1 MRVGIAI
8 LALLAAAK
16 LADEFYRLVWGL
28 PENLGAVDL
37 VRRWNETRAWFAG
50 EPVYALD
57 DAIYPPATYPVLWPI
72 LGWVSF
78 EGARRL
84 WALVYVGF
92 LWWIS
97 SITVRESGV
106 RSRAGRIAAALVP
119 LAFNAT
125 GATIGNGQLLLLVL
139 PPLLTACLLAARG
152 GAGGREDLRTDLAI
166 AALFC
171 VAMAKPSA
179 SAPFAWIILFC
190 PGRLRPAVLSGAGY
204 VVLTLFGLAFQP
216 LDQGE
221 IGGSDPVASVRR
233 IIGASYGSLQSWLVH
248 QGLEASPLMV
258 VLPALALLGVGAWVW
273 KRRRT
278 DPWNLL
284 GVVSVVA
291 RTGWYHR
298 VYDDLLV
305 LPVVIALL
313 RIGTRRAHGEEDLRR
328 APAILAA
335 LACIAAALVPARLH
349 VPFFPGIGWFVNTAT
364 IAAWLAAAFLLDR
377 EAKRTS

>member
-1 MRVGIAI
+1 MRAGIAI

-16 LADEFYRLVWGL
+16 LADEFHRLVWGL

-84 WALVYVGF
+84 WACVYMGF
-92 LWWIS
+92 LAWLS
-97 SITVRESGV
+97 SITLRESGV
-106 RSRAGRIAAALVP
+106 RSRAGRVAAALLP

-139 PPLLTACLLAARG
+139 PPLLVSCLLAARG

-171 VAMAKPSA
+171 VSMAKPSA

-190 PGRLRPAVLSGAGY
+190 PGRLRPAILTATGY
-204 VVLTLFGLAFQP
+204 VLLTLFALAFQP
-216 LDQGE
+216 LDQGDL
-221 IGGSDPVASVRR
+221 GGEDPASSLRR

-248 QGLEASPLMV
+248 RGLETSPLMV
-258 VLPALALLGVGAWVW
+258 LLPALVLLGTGAWVW
-273 KRRRT
+273 RRRRT

-305 LPVVIALL
+305 LPAVIALL

-335 LACIAAALVPARLH
+335 IACIATSLLPARLH
-349 VPFFPGIGWFVNTAT
+349 TGAFPRIAWLVNTAT
-364 IAAWLAAAFLLDR
+364 IASWLAAALLLDR

>member
-1 MRVGIAI
+1 MRAGIAI

-16 LADEFYRLVWGL
+16 LADEFHRLVWGL

-84 WALVYVGF
+84 WAFVYMGF
-92 LWWIS
+92 LAWLS
-97 SITVRESGV
+97 SITLRESGV
-106 RSRAGRIAAALVP
+106 RSRAGRVAAALLP

-139 PPLLTACLLAARG
+139 PPLLVSCLLAARG

-171 VAMAKPSA
+171 VSMAKPSA

-190 PGRLRPAVLSGAGY
+190 PGRLRPAILTATGY
-204 VVLTLFGLAFQP
+204 VLLTLFALAFQP
-216 LDQGE
+216 LDQGDL
-221 IGGSDPVASVRR
+221 GGEDPASSLRR

-248 QGLEASPLMV
+248 RGLETSPLMV
-258 VLPALALLGVGAWVW
+258 LLPALVLLGTGAWVW
-273 KRRRT
+273 RRRRT

-305 LPVVIALL
+305 LPAVIALL

-335 LACIAAALVPARLH
+335 IACIATSLLPARLH
-349 VPFFPGIGWFVNTAT
+349 TGALPRIAWLVNTAT
-364 IAAWLAAAFLLDR
+364 IASWLAAALLLDR